1 MNRGC
6 LRILATASA
15 VAIVLT
21 GAALERRNVVIDDID
36 RLTANS
42 GSLAQRVAVGE
53 RTHGELTSTL
63 ADHQARA
70 ALDTTLVEARAPFV
84 AAVGTFSTALQSAKG
99 KVDASAAAA
108 RVTAAQDTVLAER
121 DRPDVVAAATQT
133 VTAAG
138 GEVTAAVKAYDDEQ
152 QRIAEAAAAAAAR
165 NRASSGGG
173 GGGWS
178 GPRGGGGG
186 GGGGGS
192 SAGGGGDGGGGSAV
206 DRARAALNQVGGGHI
221 AVRAYDGNCQGRY
234 ADACSFSSGY
244 IAVAPAVAG
253 FSQSRLVWA
262 MAHEL
267 AHQAQFGVWGALQ
280 RSGSYSALFGNNAE
294 ALANCMAAVR
304 GYGSCSGAQ
313 ADFARGVW
321 NRNVPG

>member
-1 MNRGC
+1 
-6 LRILATASA
+6 
-15 VAIVLT
+15 
-21 GAALERRNVVIDDID
+21 
-36 RLTANS
+36 
-42 GSLAQRVAVGE
+42 
-53 RTHGELTSTL
+53 
-63 ADHQARA
+63 
-70 ALDTTLVEARAPFV
+70 
-84 AAVGTFSTALQSAKG
+84 
-99 KVDASAAAA
+99 
-108 RVTAAQDTVLAER
+108 
-121 DRPDVVAAATQT
+121 
-133 VTAAG
+133 
-138 GEVTAAVKAYDDEQ
+138 DDEQ
-152 QRIAEAAAAAAAR
+152 QRIAEAAAAAAAAR
-165 NRASSGGG
+165 NRASSG

-192 SAGGGGDGGGGSAV
+192 SAGGGGGGGGGSAV

>member
-1 MNRGC
+1 MTT
-6 LRILATASA
+6 L
-15 VAIVLT
+15 LT
-21 GAALERRNVVIDDID
+21 RCRRPACAAL
-36 RLTANS
+36 
-42 GSLAQRVAVGE
+42 LAMLG
-53 RTHGELTSTL
+53 
-63 ADHQARA
+63 
-70 ALDTTLVEARAPFV
+70 TTLL
-84 AAVGTFSTALQSAKG
+84 AAC
-99 KVDASAAAA
+99 
-108 RVTAAQDTVLAER
+108 
-121 DRPDVVAAATQT
+121 
-133 VTAAG
+133 G
-138 GEVTAAVKAYDDEQ
+138 G
-152 QRIAEAAAAAAAR
+152 
-165 NRASSGGG
+165 
-173 GGGWS
+173 
-178 GPRGGGGG
+178 
-186 GGGGGS
+186 
-192 SAGGGGDGGGGSAV
+192 GGGGSAV

>member
-108 RVTAAQDTVLAER
+108 RVTAAQDAVLAER

-152 QRIAEAAAAAAAR
+152 QRIAEAAAAAAAAR

-173 GGGWS
+173 GWSGGGWRVIGQEENAGS
-178 GPRGGGGG
+178 TWVRKSSPSSPRVRRAPSNKRGRKF
-186 GGGGGS
+186 S
-192 SAGGGGDGGGGSAV
+192 LPKTSA
-206 DRARAALNQVGGGHI
+206 H
-221 AVRAYDGNCQGRY
+221 
-234 ADACSFSSGY
+234 F
-244 IAVAPAVAG
+244 
-253 FSQSRLVWA
+253 
-262 MAHEL
+262 
-267 AHQAQFGVWGALQ
+267 
-280 RSGSYSALFGNNAE
+280 
-294 ALANCMAAVR
+294 
-304 GYGSCSGAQ
+304 
-313 ADFARGVW
+313 
-321 NRNVPG
+321 RNDS